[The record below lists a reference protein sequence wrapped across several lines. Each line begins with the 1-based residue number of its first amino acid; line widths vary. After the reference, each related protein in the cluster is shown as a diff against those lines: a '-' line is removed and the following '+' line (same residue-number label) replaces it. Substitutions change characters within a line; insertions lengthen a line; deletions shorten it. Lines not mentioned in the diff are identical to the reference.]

1 MHIKF
6 TKHGSGSTVKAVR
19 YLLQKQDSKGEVRK
33 RIEILE
39 GIPELFA
46 STCDSLPYS
55 RHYASAVLTWDSA
68 DFPTDSQI
76 FETFQNFKE
85 VALGGVNAPVLAIR
99 HDDHLHVLI
108 GRVDLDS
115 GKSFNPAPPGWQ
127 TRFDPLR
134 DMLNYKYD
142 WSRPDDPM
150 RQRMTHLQLPEK
162 MDRKNVKQ
170 QISDWLEVFVDNGFV
185 KNRDDVLTELKKMGE
200 ITRVGCD
207 YVSIRLPD
215 FEKPIRLKGR
225 FFEESFKADDLFL
238 TPAPYRCGVFSEE
251 ERWEKYE
258 SAKADFEK
266 VLQNVRAYNEKRY
279 PKVEVL
285 GDLDL
290 PIPKP
295 RKFESFKPVKTEA
308 PTPTFVPVQHQS
320 YDVFVVSVSVSVTVS
335 HYPVLSEDDW
345 KKLGYF
351 PENFEAGPPSIYQ
364 DKYVK
369 MTDFGDKLSFS
380 PDSNMVGAGARAIA
394 GAIAKGW
401 NDVEVTGSDAFIKA
415 VFQAAKDQNF
425 VGKINGVEVGLLLGL
440 ELQ

>member
-6 TKHGSGSTVKAVR
+6 TKHGAGSTVKAVR

-33 RIEILE
+33 QIDILE

-46 STCDSLPYS
+46 STCDSLPFS
-55 RHYASAVLTWDSA
+55 KHYASSVLTWDSA
-68 DFPTDSQI
+68 DSPTDSQI
-76 FETFQNFKE
+76 FETFEKFKE
-85 VALGGVNAPVLAIR
+85 VALGGVNAPILAIR
-99 HDDHLHVLI
+99 HDDHLHVLV

-142 WSRPDDPM
+142 WSRPDDPL
-150 RQRMTHLQLPEK
+150 RQRMAHLQLPEK
-162 MDRKNVKQ
+162 LDRKNAKQ
-170 QISDWLEVFVDNGFV
+170 QIADWLEGLVDGGV
-185 KNRDDVLTELKKMGE
+185 VQNRLDVLTKLKDMGE
-200 ITRVGCD
+200 ITRVGKD

-225 FFEESFKADDLFL
+225 FFEESFNSESLL
-238 TPAPYRCGVFSEE
+238 MAPSDFRCGVFSED
-251 ERWEKYE
+251 ERVERYE
-258 SAKADFEK
+258 LAKSEFQK
-266 VLQNVRAYNEKRY
+266 VLKNVRAYNEKRY

-290 PIPKP
+290 PVPIPKP
-295 RKFESFKPVKTEA
+295 RKVESFKPAKTEA
-308 PTPTFVPVQHQS
+308 PTPTFVPVQPF
-320 YDVFVVSVSVSVTVS
+320 YDVFVVSVTVTVS
-335 HYPVLSEDDW
+335 HYPVLSADDW
-345 KKLGYF
+345 KKIGYYA
-351 PENFEAGPPSIYQ
+351 ESFEAGPPSIYQ

-380 PDSNMVGAGARAIA
+380 PDSNPIGAGSRAVA
-394 GAIAKGW
+394 GAIFKGW
-401 NDVEVTGSDAFIKA
+401 ESVEVTGSREFVES

-425 VGKINGVEVGLLLGL
+425 VGFINGVRFGMSHDL
-440 ELQ
+440 ELE